1 MASSTRGFARDIVSC
16 CRPDRREEHMKLTR
30 PWAAL
35 SVAALMA
42 VGTIGA
48 ASTAAAQ
55 EWLDNLEPRVLRLAD
70 FSGDANANF
79 GKAMVAWEEA
89 ITEFTQG
96 KITFE
101 NYWSASLLNATDTL
115 SGVRDGVADIG
126 LIIPTYY
133 PQELP
138 VGSWLFGLGGALS
151 GSTVHDV
158 AAGGAAALE
167 TVLTLPAL
175 TEEYASHNI
184 KVLQGT
190 STPAYNLLCN
200 KPIESLEAAKGIRA
214 RAIGAVWSDTAEALG
229 MTPVSIAWNEA
240 YEGLQ
245 RGVFDC
251 MVINPNQYVDGLILK
266 DVAPEFVPVT
276 MAQLQSSTW
285 VMNLDVWNSFPVELQ
300 NFMTQESVKAAYN
313 IWKGYLEIEAA
324 AGDLIAAAEEVR
336 TSDVSELE
344 PVAAKQRAE
353 AVAALPEVAPASV
366 ENPEAVVENY
376 LARIAYWTEALEA
389 EGYEVAERTPEA
401 ILKAFG
407 GLRDVDL
414 SGFFAKFDAEVT
426 PTLLK

>member
-1 MASSTRGFARDIVSC
+1 MRHTSRSLAVG
-16 CRPDRREEHMKLTR
+16 L
-30 PWAAL
+30 AL
-35 SVAALMA
+35 STATVLAAGALPAVAADA
-42 VGTIGA
+42 
-48 ASTAAAQ
+48 
-55 EWLDNLEPRVLRLAD
+55 WLEALEPRVLKLAD
-70 FSGDANANF
+70 FSGDQNANF

-89 ITEFTQG
+89 ITEFTEG

-115 SGVRDGVADIG
+115 QGVRDGVADIG

-133 PQELP
+133 PQELA

-167 TVLTLPAL
+167 TVLTLDAL
-175 TEEYASHNI
+175 TAEYASHNI

-200 KPIESLEAAKGIRA
+200 KPINSLAEAQGVRA
-214 RAIGAVWSDTAEALG
+214 RAIGAVWSDTVEALG
-229 MTPVSIAWNEA
+229 MSPVSIAWNEA

-245 RGVFDC
+245 RRVFDC

-285 VMNLDVWNSFPVELQ
+285 VMNLETWESLPVELQ
-300 NFMTQESVKAAYN
+300 NFMTEESVRAAYN
-313 IWKGYLEIEAA
+313 IWMGYLEIEAK
-324 AGDLIAAAEEVR
+324 AGDLIAAATEVH

-353 AVAALPEVAPASV
+353 AVAALADSAPGSVADPQ
-366 ENPEAVVENY
+366 AVIDAY
-376 LARIAYWTEALEA
+376 LERIAYWTQALE
-389 EGYEVAERTPEA
+389 EQGYEVADRTPEA

-414 SGFFAKFDAEVT
+414 SGFYEKVKAEVT
-426 PTLLK
+426 PGLLN